1 MKNKLTLLV
10 VAVAVAMQ
18 TFSCKNGKADTDLA
32 KEEGMESP
40 SLEEQLY
47 RPYYHFT
54 PKVGWMNDPNGMFYY
69 NGYYHLFYQHY
80 PKDNIWGPMHWGHAI
95 STDLVQWK
103 HLPIAL
109 YPDDL
114 GYIFSGSAVVDYDNT
129 SGFGKDG
136 KIPIVAMY
144 TYHDPKKG
152 DAGQLDAQTQA
163 IAYSLDEGN
172 SWTKYEGNPVIKNP
186 GIRDF
191 RDPKVIW
198 DQEREQWVMILA
210 ADFEMMIYTSK
221 NLKDWTLADRFGK
234 DVGSHEG
241 VWECPDFFP
250 MQVEGSDEVKWIML
264 GSISGGAP
272 NGGNGTQYF
281 IGDFDGQKFT
291 MDKNFEEA
299 LAKKHD
305 FWVDFGKDNYAG
317 VTWSN
322 IPPEDGRK
330 IFIGWIVDGHYANK
344 VPTTTWRS
352 TQSLPR
358 TVKLISDNGVPRI
371 TFQPIKEIT
380 NYIGKKSKK
389 DHVSIGVDEETVLS
403 DGDFDF
409 SKAQIKY
416 SIASLK
422 DKGYTF
428 KLSNDKGE
436 ELLFGYDGT
445 KNQFFVDRSKSGKVD
460 FHKEFADKVSIGPR
474 LSDKDSHDAD
484 ILLDKTSIE
493 IFFDDGETPMTEIF
507 FPSAP
512 YSKLSLVSENGD
524 LVLDYIEIS
533 QLKFN

>member
-1 MKNKLTLLV
+1 MKNKMILM
-10 VAVAVAMQ
+10 AVAMVVAFQ
-18 TFSCKNGKADTDLA
+18 FFSCKDGKTKQDLA
-32 KEEGMESP
+32 QIGNGDSLSGEEV
-40 SLEEQLY
+40 QY

-80 PKDNIWGPMHWGHAI
+80 PEDNVWGPMHWGHAI

-136 KIPIVAMY
+136 KIPIVVMY
-144 TYHDPKKG
+144 TYHDPKKA
-152 DAGQLDAQTQA
+152 DAGRNDAQTQA

-172 SWTKYEGNPVIKNP
+172 SWTKYEGNPVIDNP

-191 RDPKVIW
+191 RDPKVTW
-198 DQEREQWVMILA
+198 DQERQQWVMILA
-210 ADFEMMIYTSK
+210 ADFEMMLYTSK
-221 NLKDWTLADRFGK
+221 NLKDWVFVDRFGK
-234 DVGSHEG
+234 DTGSHEG

-250 MQVEGSDEVKWIML
+250 LQVEGTDEVKWVML
-264 GSISGGAP
+264 ASISGGAP

-291 MDKNFEEA
+291 MDKNFEA
-299 LAKKHD
+299 AIAKEHD

-344 VPTTTWRS
+344 VPTSAWRS
-352 TQSLPR
+352 SQSIPR
-358 TVKLISDNGVPRI
+358 TVKLISENGVPRI
-371 TFQPIKEIT
+371 TFQPVDEIT
-380 NYIGKKSKK
+380 RYIGKKYKK
-389 DHVSIGVDEETVLS
+389 DELSIGKAEEKILE
-403 DGDFDF
+403 DGSFDF

-416 SIASLK
+416 SINSLRGT
-422 DKGYTF
+422 GYTF
-428 KLSNDKGE
+428 ELSNDKGE
-436 ELLFGYDGT
+436 ELRFGYDAVE
-445 KNQFFVDRSKSGKVD
+445 NNFFVDRRKSGKVD
-460 FHKEFADKVSIGPR
+460 FHKEFAEKISIGPR
-474 LSDKDSHDAD
+474 LSQKDSHNAD

-493 IFFDDGETPMTEIF
+493 LFFDDGETVMTEIF
-507 FPSAP
+507 FPSTP
-512 YSKLSLVSENGD
+512 YSRLSVTAENGA
-524 LVLDYIEIS
+524 LVLDDLEIN